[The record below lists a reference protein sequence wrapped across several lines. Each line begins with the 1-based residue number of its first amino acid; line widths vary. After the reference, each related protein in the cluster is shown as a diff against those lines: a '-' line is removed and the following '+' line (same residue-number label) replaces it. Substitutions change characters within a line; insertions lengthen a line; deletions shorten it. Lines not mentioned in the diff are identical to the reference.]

1 MGLEE
6 LIVAVERHRQQMAP
20 VVAELAGRPDGAV
33 ELFAGLLEES
43 DRELGRLCVLLR
55 QQAWPWTGDT
65 RDATDMETGAS
76 QSFVR

>member
-20 VVAELAGRPDGAV
+20 FVAELADRPDGALEV
-33 ELFAGLLEES
+33 FAGLLEES

-55 QQAWPWTGDT
+55 RSIHCPLE
-65 RDATDMETGAS
+65 R
-76 QSFVR
+76 RP